1 MFGKKNSKKPVLIG
15 VYSLFDLEIPDTK
28 FSPPFF
34 SISDDL
40 AEQAVLETMRRH
52 STSYEALYSSAF
64 RRMRLWRVGSFDVF
78 LGKLVSDRKNRYLV
92 TGIGDLLDRDYV
104 KHYMKTVPYP
114 TKEEVEK

>member
-1 MFGKKNSKKPVLIG
+1 MFGKKKSVFIG
-15 VYSLFDLEIPDTK
+15 IYSMYDPEIPDAK

-34 SISDDL
+34 SPADDL
-40 AEQAVLETMRRH
+40 AEQALLETMRRH

-64 RRMRLWRVGSFDVF
+64 RRMKLWRIGSFDVAA
-78 LGKLVSDRKNRYLV
+78 GKLVSDRKHRYLV
-92 TGIGDLLDRDYV
+92 TGVGDLLDRDYV